1 MTTKT
6 INKTEIKLPKEFL
19 NHLKG
24 EKLTIRKTETGI
36 EISDTDD
43 MIKKLKGILKGK
55 ISTEEFLKLKK
66 EEKEL
71 EKRKLS

>member
-1 MTTKT
+1 M
-6 INKTEIKLPKEFL
+6 
-19 NHLKG
+19 
-24 EKLTIRKTETGI
+24 TIRKTETGI
-36 EISDTDD
+36 EISDTDE

-71 EKRKLS
+71 EKRKLL